1 MSYQLDARPEDD
13 LQKLLDGIP
22 DDGEP
27 LLVRLSP
34 EVSFRICISLLSS
47 KPAGGVGRC
56 ACRAVFSSS
65 LSMPVFLPVHF
76 FSEHFQ
82 SPRDPR

>member
-27 LLVRLSP
+27 A
-34 EVSFRICISLLSS
+34 SFSAPIS
-47 KPAGGVGRC
+47 AEGVHDLYLISDGT
-56 ACRAVFSSS
+56 VKLYSWS
-65 LSMPVFLPVHF
+65 VKK
-76 FSEHFQ
+76 
-82 SPRDPR
+82 